1 MIFNNT
7 ANTYKEYELGVV
19 GEPQSDTEDKTKV
32 TLRFSIILTGAH
44 AHVHVH
50 SFYIMHTYI
59 IINNSSTA

>member
-7 ANTYKEYELGVV
+7 ANTYKEYEVGVV
-19 GEPQSDTEDKTKV
+19 GKPRSDTEDKTKL
-32 TLRFSIILTGAH
+32 TLQFSIILTG

-59 IINNSSTA
+59 IMNNSSTA